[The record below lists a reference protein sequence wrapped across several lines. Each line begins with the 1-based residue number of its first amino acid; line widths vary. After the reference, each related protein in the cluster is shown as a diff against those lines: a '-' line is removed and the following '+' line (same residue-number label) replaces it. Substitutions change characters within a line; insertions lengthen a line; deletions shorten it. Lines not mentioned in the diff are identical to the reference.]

1 MRILAI
7 RGSNLASLAG
17 DFEVDFTAE
26 PLVSSGIF
34 AITGPTGAGK
44 STLLDAVCLA
54 LFAEIP
60 RLRAAPASGSVGA
73 QDNGIAARDARSIL
87 RHGAGQGHAEVDFAM
102 PGGGHYRARWE
113 VRRARGKADGNLQNH
128 SHAFE
133 RLDTGERMGGTNTE
147 TRAAIAEVIGLT
159 ADQFTR
165 AVLLAQGDF
174 EAFIRADANER
185 AALLER
191 LTGSQIYTRI
201 GQRAWAKAREMEAG
215 LSSLRQQITGQQG
228 LDDDARALGEAA
240 LEEAGLAHAQALV
253 RKETLEAEERR
264 QARGREL
271 LAAVEQAGQALQ
283 KAQGAHDA
291 ALPRRE
297 ALVRDRKASRLLP
310 LAAAQTAA
318 RQVLTLAD
326 SHLAKRVE
334 AVAVAMQSAET
345 CMQEAESAALALAA
359 QEEQARQLAPAL
371 EEARSLDRQ
380 IAKASTH
387 LELAQQDVSRTQA
400 DAARTRDAAASARD
414 RHDAARARQ
423 AAAER
428 WLEAH
433 SALRG
438 LSEREA
444 ELTALIAGYAA
455 TQADHDA
462 GETVLADREEAERK
476 ALTDHHAQG
485 DGLRLAE
492 EAAQAAATQR
502 QQAEAALPPEG
513 ALAELSARIEAMGG
527 AQLRSVEAA
536 QAVRDAERGAVTL
549 ETTRQRLQGG
559 RLRLEEI
566 EQTLADQ
573 AVALAGVDARLVQ
586 ARRVLAQSL
595 AASAEA
601 AEALRAGLVEGE
613 PCPVCGAAE
622 HPLSALESLLG
633 RHLEKNRA
641 QTVALEQEWTGLRG
655 DHQAMLREKEALT
668 QRQAALATEESDQLS
683 ALAGLNTASEDA
695 RASLQQAIDAFGI
708 EAGPDLGER
717 LSALRQTANR
727 QRDAMQ
733 AAQAAVDR
741 TRRAEDAARRALEEA
756 RRSEQAAREQ
766 LRMES
771 EGVNETRN
779 VLATSA
785 AALTRDGDTLDN
797 ALAGIVDWRSLPDGA
812 AWVRSEARS
821 WRDRA
826 AEQVE
831 AAQALPAL
839 AQTLGEAGSARD
851 VAAAQ
856 ASASTETWRQR
867 NEEAAG
873 LRGQR
878 AALLDGRAV
887 QDVEREIAQ
896 ATDTA
901 RKASETARDRR
912 EQAARLLAGEK
923 AAMAEAEGHLA
934 KASATLDQADS
945 TLTEALADNEVTAAD
960 LARVANLGAE
970 GLEVEA
976 QALTRI
982 EGTMRE
988 AQAVLDK
995 CREDLARHQA
1005 SPAMGEGLQGDA
1017 LTAALAEV
1025 RRELDA
1031 ATRALEEARLAIR
1044 QDDLV
1049 RERTAALRARL
1060 EAESAKAHVWLQ
1072 LSQLIGDS
1080 EGKKF
1085 RRFAQGLTLDR
1096 LLEQANA
1103 SLVQLKPRFALER
1116 GMGGDM
1122 LIQVID
1128 HDMGGRVRGLHNLSG
1143 GERFLIS
1150 LALALGLAA
1159 MSTARGVR
1167 IESLF
1172 IDEGFGALDP
1182 SSLGQ
1187 ALALLEHLHA
1197 TGRRVGVISHVEEL
1211 KERIAVKIEVKPTG
1225 RGTSRIEVNNS

>member
-17 DFEVDFTAE
+17 DFAVDFTAE

-102 PGGGHYRARWE
+102 PGGGHFRARWE

-128 SHAFE
+128 SHTFE

-147 TRAAIAEVIGLT
+147 TRATIAEIIGLT

-201 GQRAWAKAREMEAG
+201 GQRAWTKARELEAG
-215 LSSLRQQITGQQG
+215 INSLRQQITGQQG
-228 LDDDARALGEAA
+228 LDDEARASAEVT
-240 LEEAGLAHAQALV
+240 LEEAGLAQAQALV
-253 RKETLEAEERR
+253 RKEALEAEERR

-283 KAQGAHDA
+283 QACDAHDA

-297 ALVRDRKASRLLP
+297 ALVRNRKASQLLP
-310 LAAAQTAA
+310 LSAAQTAA
-318 RQVLTLAD
+318 RQDVTLAD
-326 SHLAKRVE
+326 SHLTERSKAVE
-334 AVAVAMQSAET
+334 AASQSADARI
-345 CMQEAESAALALAA
+345 QEAENTAVALAA
-359 QEEQARQLAPAL
+359 QEKQARQLAPAL

-380 IAKASTH
+380 IAEASTR
-387 LELAQQDVSRTQA
+387 LEQAQQDVSRTQA
-400 DAARTRDAAASARD
+400 DATRTSHAAASARD
-414 RHDAARARQ
+414 LHDAARARL
-423 AAAER
+423 AAAES
-428 WLEAH
+428 WLAAH
-433 SALRG
+433 TALRG

-444 ELTALIAGYAA
+444 ELTALIAGHAA

-462 GETVLADREEAERK
+462 GVTVLAEREEAERK
-476 ALTDHHAQG
+476 ALADHRAQG
-485 DGLRLAE
+485 DGLRLTE
-492 EAAQAAATQR
+492 EAAQAATAQR
-502 QQAEAALPPEG
+502 QQAEANLPPEG
-513 ALAELSARIEAMGG
+513 ALAEVAARIEAMGG
-527 AQLRSVEAA
+527 AQLRAFEAA
-536 QAVRDAERGAVTL
+536 QAVRDAERGAVAL
-549 ETTRQRLQGG
+549 ETTRQRLQAGH
-559 RLRLEEI
+559 LRLAEI
-566 EQTLADQ
+566 ERTLADQ
-573 AVALAGVDARLVQ
+573 TVALAGVDARLIQ

-595 AASAEA
+595 AASTEA

-633 RHLEKNRA
+633 RHLEENRA
-641 QTVALEQEWTGLRG
+641 QTAALEQEWTGLRG

-668 QRQAALATEESDQLS
+668 QQQATLADEEGDQLS
-683 ALAGLNTASEDA
+683 ALAGLNAASEDA
-695 RASLQQAIDAFGI
+695 GASLQQAIDALGI

-733 AAQAAVDR
+733 AAQADVDR
-741 TRRAEDAARRALEEA
+741 TRRAEDAARHALEEA
-756 RRSEQAAREQ
+756 RSGEQAARDR
-766 LRMES
+766 LRMRS
-771 EGVNETRN
+771 EAVREARAA
-779 VLATSA
+779 LATWA
-785 AALTRDGDTLDN
+785 ATLGREGDVLDH
-797 ALAGIVDWRSLPDGA
+797 ALAAMVDWRSLSDGA
-812 AWVRSEARS
+812 AWVRGEARS
-821 WRDRA
+821 WRDHA
-826 AEQVE
+826 AEQAE

-839 AQTLGEAGSARD
+839 AQALGEAGSARD
-851 VAAAQ
+851 VTAAQ
-856 ASASTETWRQR
+856 ARAAAETWRQR

-873 LRGQR
+873 LRRKR

-887 QDVEREIAQ
+887 PDVEREIGQ

-912 EQAARLLAGEK
+912 EQAARMLAGEK
-923 AAMAEAEGHLA
+923 AAMTEAEGQLTRA
-934 KASATLDQADS
+934 RATLDQADS
-945 TLTEALADNEVTAAD
+945 TLTEALADSGVMAAD
-960 LARVANLGAE
+960 LARVASLGAE
-970 GLEVEA
+970 GLEAEA

-982 EGTMRE
+982 EGAMRE

-995 CREDLARHQA
+995 CHEDLARHA
-1005 SPAMGEGLQGDA
+1005 VSPAMDESLQGDT

-1031 ATRALEEARLAIR
+1031 MTRALEEARLAIR

-1049 RERTAALRARL
+1049 RERTAELRAQL

-1225 RGTSRIEVNNS
+1225 RGTSRIEVNNG

>member
-60 RLRAAPASGSVGA
+60 RLRAAPASGSVGT

-147 TRAAIAEVIGLT
+147 TRTAIAEVIGLT

-215 LSSLRQQITGQQG
+215 INSLRQQITGQQG
-228 LDDDARALGEAA
+228 LDDEARASAEAA
-240 LEEAGLAHAQALV
+240 LEEAGLAQAQALV
-253 RKETLEAEERR
+253 RKEALEAEERR
-264 QARGREL
+264 QVRGREL
-271 LAAVEQAGQALQ
+271 LAAVEQAEQALQ
-283 KAQGAHDA
+283 QAQGAHDA

-318 RQVLTLAD
+318 RQDLALAD
-326 SHLAKRVE
+326 SHLTERVKAVGAAAQAAE
-334 AVAVAMQSAET
+334 AR
-345 CMQEAESAALALAA
+345 MQEAENAALALAA
-359 QEEQARQLAPAL
+359 QEQQARQLAPAL

-380 IAKASTH
+380 IAEASTR
-387 LELAQQDVSRTQA
+387 LEQVSQEVSRTQA
-400 DAARTRDAAASARD
+400 DATRASHAAASARE
-414 RHDAARARQ
+414 RHDEAQARQ
-423 AAAER
+423 AAAES

-433 SALRG
+433 ASLRG

-444 ELTALIAGYAA
+444 ELTSLIAGHAA

-462 GETVLADREEAERK
+462 CVTVLAEREEAERK
-476 ALTDHHAQG
+476 ALADYRAKG

-492 EAAQAAATQR
+492 EAAQVAAAQR

-513 ALAELSARIEAMGG
+513 ALAELSSRIETMGG
-527 AQLRSVEAA
+527 AQLRTVEAA
-536 QAVRDAERGAVTL
+536 QAGRDADRGAVAL
-549 ETTRQRLQGG
+549 ETTRQHLQAG

-566 EQTLADQ
+566 ERILADQ
-573 AVALAGVDARLVQ
+573 AVALANVDARLTQ
-586 ARRVLAQSL
+586 TRRVLAQSL
-595 AASAEA
+595 AASAQA

-633 RHLEKNRA
+633 RHLEENRA
-641 QTVALEQEWTGLRG
+641 QTAALEQEWTGLRG
-655 DHQAMLREKEALT
+655 DHHAMLREKGMLT
-668 QRQAALATEESDQLS
+668 QQQVALATEESNQLS
-683 ALAGLNTASEDA
+683 ALVDLNATSEDA
-695 RASLQQAIDAFGI
+695 KASLQQAIDALGI
-708 EAGPDLGER
+708 EAGPELGER
-717 LSALRQTANR
+717 LSALRQTAN
-727 QRDAMQ
+727 QERDAMQ
-733 AAQAAVDR
+733 AAQAAVDHS
-741 TRRAEDAARRALEEA
+741 RRAEDAARHALEEA
-756 RRSEQAAREQ
+756 RRGEQAARDL
-766 LRMES
+766 LRMRS
-771 EGVNETRN
+771 EAVNEARN
-779 VLATSA
+779 ALATWA
-785 AALTRDGDTLDN
+785 AALAREGDALDH
-797 ALAGIVDWRSLPDGA
+797 ALAAIVDWRSLPDGT
-812 AWVRSEARS
+812 AWLQGEVRS
-821 WRDRA
+821 WRDHA
-826 AEQVE
+826 TEQAE

-839 AQTLGEAGSARD
+839 AQALSEAVSARD
-851 VAAAQ
+851 VAGAQ
-856 ASASTETWRQR
+856 ARAASEAWRLR

-878 AALLDGRAV
+878 AALLDGQAV
-887 QDVEREIAQ
+887 QDVEREVAQ
-896 ATDTA
+896 ATDNA
-901 RKASETARDRR
+901 RKARETARDLR
-912 EQAARLLAGEK
+912 EQAARMLAGEN
-923 AAMAEAEGHLA
+923 AAMIEAQGQLA
-934 KASATLDQADS
+934 KARATLDQADS
-945 TLTEALADNEVTAAD
+945 TLTEALADSEVTAAD
-960 LARVANLGAE
+960 LARVASLGAE
-970 GLEVEA
+970 GLEAEA

-982 EGTMRE
+982 EGAMRE

-1005 SPAMGEGLQGDA
+1005 SAAMDEGLQGDA
-1017 LTAALAEV
+1017 LTAALVEI
-1025 RRELDA
+1025 RRELEA
-1031 ATRALEEARLAIR
+1031 MTRALEEARLAIR

-1049 RERTAALRARL
+1049 RERTAALRAQL

-1103 SLVQLKPRFALER
+1103 SLVQLKPRFSLER

-1211 KERIAVKIEVKPTG
+1211 KERIAVKIEVRPTG
-1225 RGTSRIEVNNS
+1225 RGTSRIEVNSG